1 VDRINTSPRIGTYL
15 ANSPLVGQIVFQQSA
30 ATRMTTSK
38 QYDYLNRLSSVSS
51 TPSNSFAYQYNAA
64 NQRNLAR
71 LADGSYWR
79 YGYDALRQVVS
90 GNKIGKML
98 NV

>member
-1 VDRINTSPRIGTYL
+1 
-15 ANSPLVGQIVFQQSA
+15 VGQIVFQQSA

-79 YGYDALRQVVS
+79 YGYDALGQVVS